1 MASQSEDQR
10 LSRYFSY
17 KKEPVHSY
25 AVNNVFHFNP
35 RGESVWTDEEKA
47 ALSHKV
53 NAGTSSQPDW
63 KEVAKFIPTHTTMEC
78 YMQYTNVQDPEINN
92 SEWTTE
98 EDAHLLL
105 LAEKYSEHHW
115 VNIAE
120 ELGTRRTPMSC
131 LKRYQR
137 TLNTKLLNNDE
148 WSSEEDLL
156 LKAAVESCGK
166 GKWLEV
172 SLQIPGRS
180 SVQCMNRWAKSP
192 LCQDNIVSG
201 KWVEEEER
209 LLFLAAIAYNAPGMK
224 QTKKSEE
231 QLWSLYVQ
239 AGLEQACETADAIT
253 SSSSYNNSNTE
264 AQSSDSED
272 EFITNTTATA
282 AHNITDTHP
291 TQQTATNNTNS
302 NAKSFPHWKSMAA
315 LIPGK

>member
-1 MASQSEDQR
+1 
-10 LSRYFSY
+10 
-17 KKEPVHSY
+17 
-25 AVNNVFHFNP
+25 
-35 RGESVWTDEEKA
+35 
-47 ALSHKV
+47 
-53 NAGTSSQPDW
+53 
-63 KEVAKFIPTHTTMEC
+63 
-78 YMQYTNVQDPEINN
+78 MQYTNVLDPEINN
-92 SEWTTE
+92 CEWTAE
-98 EDAHLLL
+98 EGSRLLL
-105 LAEKYSEHHW
+105 LADKYSEHHW

-137 TLNTKLLNNDE
+137 THNSKLLNNDE

-192 LCQDNIVSG
+192 LCQDNVVSG

-209 LLFLAAIAYNAPGMK
+209 LLFLAAIAYNAPSMK
-224 QTKKSEE
+224 QTKKSEN
-231 QLWSLYVQ
+231 QLWNLYVQ
-239 AGLEQACETADAIT
+239 AGLENAHGIVESST
-253 SSSSYNNSNTE
+253 SSSSNYNNNNPVD

-272 EFITNTTATA
+272 ESHTNPDESHTNITNTHEA
-282 AHNITDTHP
+282 
-291 TQQTATNNTNS
+291 QQIVTNNTHNS
-302 NAKSFPHWKSMAA
+302 SGSFPHWKSIAA